1 MVERTSVRCSTVNRL
16 LYRIIQVA
24 VILCFYLAPYL
35 LLAEVKGFELFATWI
50 GLTVIA
56 GVISLFE
63 LWKKR

>member
-1 MVERTSVRCSTVNRL
+1 VNRL

-24 VILCFYLAPYL
+24 VILCFYLVPYL

-56 GVISLFE
+56 GVTSLFE

>member
-1 MVERTSVRCSTVNRL
+1 VNRL